1 MAYKF
6 NLGTFN
12 LKGTLDT
19 SAGDIE
25 LPADSVDQADLV
37 DNAVGADELAANAV
51 VEDSIVDNAVTLAK
65 MAGVARGS
73 IIHGD
78 SSGDPAYLAKGAANT
93 FLQSDGTDVAYVA
106 LSGDATLNA
115 GAITIA
121 DNAVTLAKM
130 AGLTRGSIIIGDA
143 SGDPSALA
151 KGAANTFLQSDG
163 TDTAY
168 VALSGDATLS
178 AGAITIANDAINA
191 DKIAD
196 NVVNSEHIALG
207 ALDSEHYSTGSV
219 ESVHLKGAI
228 ANAKLANSALA
239 GVALGGSAADLAAA
253 IDGEAMALTAVSD
266 LDAASAGNMTIFDT
280 LLAGN
285 GNTLTIGAHSDS
297 VVVIKGDLQVDG
309 DTVTLNTSELLVED
323 KIIQVAKAANSV
335 ATSKDSGLL
344 FGQSNVNGA
353 RFLYEI
359 DAGNGNNQEL
369 VARQGTGD
377 DAASLISIKAKEF
390 YGDGANLTNISA
402 DAASAMKHSMTN
414 ITASN
419 TISAPGMVIGNI
431 GLSSVLTISGS
442 FSQGDQILV
451 KGNGNLSTSVTL
463 TVTGA
468 AGYGYNFDGQQSVLL
483 ESPRAGFT
491 LIYDGDAPNALWHI
505 M

>member
-1 MAYKF
+1 MVDSAINIYGGFKMAYKF

-19 SAGDIE
+19 SGGDLE
-25 LPADSVDQADLV
+25 LPANSVDQADLV
-37 DNAVGADELAANAV
+37 DDAVGANELAADAV
-51 VEDSIVDNAVTLAK
+51 VEGSIVDNAVTLAK
-65 MAGVARGS
+65 MAGVTRGS

-78 SSGDPAYLAKGAANT
+78 TSGNPAYLAKGAAST

-106 LSGDATLNA
+106 LSGDATLSA

-228 ANAKLANSALA
+228 ANAKLANSSITIDGAA
-239 GVALGGSAADLAAA
+239 ISLGGSVTTVDVSKAN
-253 IDGEAMALTAVSD
+253 LTAA
-266 LDAASAGNMTIFDT
+266 LASYNGDDT
-280 LLAGN
+280 LNIGDAGDDC
-285 GNTLTIGAHSDS
+285 T
-297 VVVIKGDLQVDG
+297 VVIRGNLQVDG
-309 DTVTLNTSELLVED
+309 TTTTVNSTELSVDDRLIRIGDGLSNLAAGVSAAAGFEIGNNFASMKLDTNIDGGGLDGFTVSLPL
-323 KIIQVAKAANSV
+323 K
-335 ATSKDSGLL
+335 ATS
-344 FGQSNVNGA
+344 FH
-353 RFLYEI
+353 
-359 DAGNGNNQEL
+359 
-369 VARQGTGD
+369 
-377 DAASLISIKAKEF
+377 
-390 YGDGANLTNISA
+390 GDGGGLSNISA
-402 DAASAMKHSMTN
+402 DAASSMKHSMTN

-419 TISAPGMVIGNI
+419 IVSVPGMVIGNI
-431 GLSSVLTISGS
+431 GSSAVLTVSGS
-442 FSQGDQILV
+442 FSQGDQILI

-468 AGYGYNFDGQQSVLL
+468 AGSGYNFDGQQSVLL